1 MGFPGGSDSRESTCN
16 AGDVGWED
24 PLEKEMVTNSSILSW
39 RTPWT
44 EEPGRLTVHG
54 VTKSWT
60 WLIDWAHTHTHTHK
74 CIHNSKNISLQD
86 KLEKTL
92 IGKDPDPGKDWW
104 QEEKGM
110 TEDEMVG
117 CHHWLNGHEFE
128 QALGVGDGQGGLA
141 CCSPWGHS
149 RTWLI
154 D

>member
-1 MGFPGGSDSRESTCN
+1 MVENPPAMQEMWVGKIPWRREWLPTPVFFPGEPHKQRSLVGLPSMGWQRVGRDSST
-16 AGDVGWED
+16 E
-24 PLEKEMVTNSSILSW
+24 
-39 RTPWT
+39 
-44 EEPGRLTVHG
+44 
-54 VTKSWT
+54 
-60 WLIDWAHTHTHTHK
+60 HTHTHTHK
-74 CIHNSKNISLQD
+74 GIHNSKNISLQD

-92 IGKDPDPGKDWW
+92 IGKDPDAGKDWR

-154 D
+154 G